1 MKNLNLILSAV
12 ILTFVLSGCFNPD
25 KTVYSNTNT
34 MLEAAL
40 KDVDFVVAEEVNQLM
55 ELGTAPLSVIDVR
68 EPEEF
73 EAGHIPGAIN
83 IPRGTLEFSKLL
95 SNRRQTVVLYS
106 NTHQRSALSAKNLRL
121 MKYGDVRVL
130 EGGFENW
137 QLSFPEKVEVGSGSQ
152 QASAPTQKA
161 SGGCGD

>member
-1 MKNLNLILSAV
+1 MKKFNLMLLATLVAIG
-12 ILTFVLSGCFNPD
+12 LSGCFNPD
-25 KTVYSNTNT
+25 KTVYENTET

-40 KDVDFVVAEEVNQLM
+40 KDVSFVQAEKLSEM
-55 ELGTAPLSVIDVR
+55 IESGTAPLAVIDVR

-83 IPRGTLEFSKLL
+83 IPRGTLEFSNLL

-106 NTHQRSALSAKNLRL
+106 NTHQRSVLSVKNLKL
-121 MKYGDVRVL
+121 MKYGDVKVL
-130 EGGFENW
+130 EGGFEYW
-137 QLSFPEKVEVGSGSQ
+137 QDSFPEKVEEGPGSMQS
-152 QASAPTQKA
+152 SAPAQKP